1 MIVFVVV
8 GGVISN
14 GAQHIR
20 VELRYA
26 MALRYCAALGEEVS
40 RGQYAE
46 HCSVTSEPVK

>member
-1 MIVFVVV
+1 MIVCVVG

-20 VELRYA
+20 VE
-26 MALRYCAALGEEVS
+26 LRYCAALGEEVS

>member
-1 MIVFVVV
+1 MIVCVVG

-14 GAQHIR
+14 G
-20 VELRYA
+20 
-26 MALRYCAALGEEVS
+26 ALGEEVS

>member
-1 MIVFVVV
+1 MIVCVVV

-26 MALRYCAALGEEVS
+26 MALRYCAALGEEVL